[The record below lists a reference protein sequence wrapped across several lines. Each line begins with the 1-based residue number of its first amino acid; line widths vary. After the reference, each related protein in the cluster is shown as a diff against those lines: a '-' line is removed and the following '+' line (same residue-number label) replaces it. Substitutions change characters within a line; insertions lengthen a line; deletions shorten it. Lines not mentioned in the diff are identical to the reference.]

1 MRLIELFFI
10 FSFLTILINLI
21 KINPREKMI
30 INMFGALVLIFKFN
44 DNVDTMVIDIF
55 FYLCFLYVILNI
67 YTTRYSSIRMNLMS
81 SMMLKKKIMTEN
93 ELFINRMKRFNKKN
107 KSIMSFNLFYIT
119 DKLVK
124 IFRNLLIWKKK
135 NVLYLEQQEKDLIR

>member
-10 FSFLTILINLI
+10 FLFLTILINLI
-21 KINPREKMI
+21 KISPREKII
-30 INMFGALVLIFKFN
+30 INMLVSFVLIFKFSYN
-44 DNVDTMVIDIF
+44 FDTMIINML

-124 IFRNLLIWKKK
+124 IFRNLLI
-135 NVLYLEQQEKDLIR
+135 

>member
-10 FSFLTILINLI
+10 FSFLKILINLI

-124 IFRNLLIWKKK
+124 IFRNFLI
-135 NVLYLEQQEKDLIR
+135 

>member
-10 FSFLTILINLI
+10 FLFLTILINLI
-21 KINPREKMI
+21 KINPRKKII
-30 INMFGALVLIFKFN
+30 INMLASFVLIFKFSYN
-44 DNVDTMVIDIF
+44 FDTMIINML

-81 SMMLKKKIMTEN
+81 SMMLKKKIITEN

-124 IFRNLLIWKKK
+124 IFRNLLI
-135 NVLYLEQQEKDLIR
+135 

>member
-21 KINPREKMI
+21 KINPREKII
-30 INMFGALVLIFKFN
+30 INIIASLALIFKFN
-44 DNVDTMVIDIF
+44 SSVDTMIVDMF
-55 FYLCFLYVILNI
+55 FYLCFLYVVLNI
-67 YTTRYSSIRMNLMS
+67 YTTRYSSIRMNLMN
-81 SMMLKKKIMTEN
+81 SMILKKKIMTEN
-93 ELFINRMKRFNKKN
+93 ELFVNRMKRFNKKN

-124 IFRNLLIWKKK
+124 IFRNLFI
-135 NVLYLEQQEKDLIR
+135 

>member
-10 FSFLTILINLI
+10 FLFLTILINLI
-21 KINPREKMI
+21 KINPREKII
-30 INMFGALVLIFKFN
+30 INMLASFVLIFKFSYN
-44 DNVDTMVIDIF
+44 FDTMIINML

-67 YTTRYSSIRMNLMS
+67 YTTRYSSIRMNLMN
-81 SMMLKKKIMTEN
+81 SMILKKKIISEK
-93 ELFINRMKRFNKKN
+93 ELFENRAKRFNKKN

-124 IFRNLLIWKKK
+124 IFRNLFI
-135 NVLYLEQQEKDLIR
+135 

>member
-21 KINPREKMI
+21 KISPREKII
-30 INMFGALVLIFKFN
+30 INMLASFVLIFKFN

-124 IFRNLLIWKKK
+124 IFRNLLI
-135 NVLYLEQQEKDLIR
+135 

>member
-10 FSFLTILINLI
+10 FLFLTILINLI
-21 KINPREKMI
+21 KISPREKII
-30 INMFGALVLIFKFN
+30 INMLASFVLIFKFSYN
-44 DNVDTMVIDIF
+44 FDTMIINML

-67 YTTRYSSIRMNLMS
+67 YTTRYSSIRMNLMN
-81 SMMLKKKIMTEN
+81 SMILKKKIISEK
-93 ELFINRMKRFNKKN
+93 ELFENRAKRFNKKN

-124 IFRNLLIWKKK
+124 IFRNLFI
-135 NVLYLEQQEKDLIR
+135 

>member
-10 FSFLTILINLI
+10 FLFLTILINLI
-21 KINPREKMI
+21 KINPRKKII
-30 INMFGALVLIFKFN
+30 INMLASFVLIFKFSYN
-44 DNVDTMVIDIF
+44 FDTMIINML

-124 IFRNLLIWKKK
+124 IFRNLLI
-135 NVLYLEQQEKDLIR
+135 

>member
-124 IFRNLLIWKKK
+124 IFRNFLI
-135 NVLYLEQQEKDLIR
+135 

>member
-10 FSFLTILINLI
+10 FLFLTILINLI
-21 KINPREKMI
+21 KINPRKKII
-30 INMFGALVLIFKFN
+30 INMLASFVLIFKFSYN
-44 DNVDTMVIDIF
+44 FDTMIINML

-67 YTTRYSSIRMNLMS
+67 YTTRYSSIRMNLMN
-81 SMMLKKKIMTEN
+81 SMILKKKIISEK
-93 ELFINRMKRFNKKN
+93 ELFENRAKRFNKKN

-124 IFRNLLIWKKK
+124 IFRNLFI
-135 NVLYLEQQEKDLIR
+135 

>member
-124 IFRNLLIWKKK
+124 IFRNLLI
-135 NVLYLEQQEKDLIR
+135 

>member
-10 FSFLTILINLI
+10 FLFLTILINLI
-21 KINPREKMI
+21 KISPREKII
-30 INMFGALVLIFKFN
+30 INMLASFVLIFKFSYN
-44 DNVDTMVIDIF
+44 FDTMIINML

-93 ELFINRMKRFNKKN
+93 DLFINRMKRFNKKN

-124 IFRNLLIWKKK
+124 IFRNLLI
-135 NVLYLEQQEKDLIR
+135 

>member
-10 FSFLTILINLI
+10 FLFLTILINLI
-21 KINPREKMI
+21 KISPREKII
-30 INMFGALVLIFKFN
+30 INMLASFVLIFKFSYN
-44 DNVDTMVIDIF
+44 FDTMIINML

-124 IFRNLLIWKKK
+124 IFRNLLI
-135 NVLYLEQQEKDLIR
+135 

>member
-93 ELFINRMKRFNKKN
+93 DLFINRMKRFNKKN

-124 IFRNLLIWKKK
+124 IFRNLLI
-135 NVLYLEQQEKDLIR
+135 

>member
-10 FSFLTILINLI
+10 FLFLTILINLI
-21 KINPREKMI
+21 KINPREKII
-30 INMFGALVLIFKFN
+30 INMLASFVLIFKFSYN
-44 DNVDTMVIDIF
+44 FDTMIINML

-124 IFRNLLIWKKK
+124 IFRNLLI
-135 NVLYLEQQEKDLIR
+135 